1 MYIVPYYLTKND
13 SEDFRLWTAWVFMA
27 KGGSKLWET
36 DEPTLT
42 QAQVEKTYLQPN
54 GIYGRVVS
62 LKENTLYFE
71 VDTTKTRL
79 QDFYNWTDFLEKCE
93 EVPQNMEL
101 WRPILWLSD
110 FDKVPGEKD
119 GWGWGGEVK
128 NTFMNTIWN
137 TLSKVLR
144 EET

>member
-27 KGGSKLWET
+27 KGGTKLWET

-42 QAQVEKTYLQPN
+42 QAQVETTYLQPN
-54 GIYGRVVS
+54 GIEGRVVS

-79 QDFYNWTDFLEKCE
+79 QDFYNWMEFLEKCE
-93 EVPQNMEL
+93 EIPQNIDL

-137 TLSKVLR
+137 SISQVLR
-144 EET
+144 EEI